1 MTGGVKIPIS
11 AEFSQAD
18 VQREVEKLTSQLN
31 KIGQSIAQANRQKF
45 NPIDK
50 GAVEDMKRMQAQFE
64 SLQKINGNL
73 RSRLKATGQEGRGF
87 ADVDWDRVYMD
98 SPQRGRMMRGAY
110 DYVTAGTS
118 FGGRWADGP
127 TPSGGGGG
135 GRRPGPGG
143 GSYQPAPD
151 PAQYPGSNVVNAG
164 LRAAGPVGGVVANG
178 ISAGLRGGMLA
189 GAGAM
194 VGGLAVLGVT
204 KAIGAVKDKVGDAE
218 QEAIGYDTLKRTLG
232 DVNVSFQV
240 LRDSLRQSAYQLNTS
255 FEEAQRLGTE
265 FGKLANI
272 AGGGSRSIAGEV
284 TVGGGLSRALGLG
297 LGAGVG
303 ALGGA
308 RLFGVTSDEQGSRR
322 LALMI
327 GEAVGRVGFAKADEV
342 LAAMGQFMSMQARA
356 GMGAPNVAGY
366 LGALSGLAGSGIP
379 GLDAGGAASLLGR
392 VNSVIGAGGGAGE
405 AGQNFMFANVGRR
418 LGLNPIQTRILL
430 QQGAFGT
437 GAGTFGS
444 GSLYSRFASK
454 LGGGV
459 PGAAAGS
466 SATNLEMIVGGL
478 QRSYGGMGQDYLAA
492 ATANLLGL
500 NESQAMALLTAG
512 TGGGLGGIEKRLKAG
527 GIPLSRLN
535 ATGIGA
541 LAAINTGGADVLQA
555 QAESLRGR
563 TGRDALTGDER
574 RRLDAA
580 MAGGNVETQRQVL
593 TELTATREQEETE
606 GKATRDSI
614 ESVGREIQKFATVLI
629 PTANTMRDALVAMAA
644 KIAPESSFG
653 QAAQQ
658 AGAIR
663 DRDLKWDSLSEDLK
677 KFDAE
682 TESIQ
687 NSDRYKNMPAN
698 IQKKWMEE
706 RGRIREMKSNEVWR
720 QFGDTGTAADAL
732 MSAVI
737 GAESGGNHYGPDGQL
752 LTSSAGAR
760 GITQVMPGTGR
771 DPGFGVK
778 PLQNDSPEEYRRFG
792 RDYLAAMLRR
802 YGGDKSRALGAYNWG
817 AGNVDQAIGTYGDD
831 WLKHAPAETQA
842 YVSKI
847 LSGGSSATGAGA
859 GSGGRGGA
867 TADEIHANLV
877 LHPKT
882 PDGKSAGQPV
892 RVQVG
897 RPSASGVPQ

>member
-1 MTGGVKIPIS
+1 MTGGVKIPIQ

-18 VQREVEKLTSQLN
+18 VQREVEKLTGQLN
-31 KIGQSIAQANRQKF
+31 KLGQSIAQANKQKF
-45 NPIDK
+45 NPVDK
-50 GAVEDMKRMQAQFE
+50 GAIEDMKRLQAQFE
-64 SLQKINGNL
+64 SLTKINGNL
-73 RSRLKATGQEGRGF
+73 RSRLKATGQDGRGF
-87 ADVDWDRVYMD
+87 ADVDWNRVYMD
-98 SPQRGRMMRGAY
+98 SPQRGRMMRVAF
-110 DYVTAGTS
+110 DYVLAGTQ
-118 FGGRWADGP
+118 WADRWGGGP
-127 TPSGGGGG
+127 TPSGGGGGG

-151 PAQYPGSNVVNAG
+151 PAQYPGSSVVNAG
-164 LRAAGPVGGVVANG
+164 LRAAGPVGGVMANG

-218 QEAIGYDTLKRTLG
+218 QESIGYDTLKRTLG

-272 AGGGSRSIAGEV
+272 AGGGSRTIAGEV
-284 TVGGGLSRALGLG
+284 SVGGGLSRALGLG
-297 LGAGVG
+297 LSSGVG

-366 LGALSGLAGSGIP
+366 LGALSSMAGSGIP

-418 LGLNPIQTRILL
+418 LGLDPIQTRILL

-444 GSLYSRFASK
+444 GSLYSQFAGK
-454 LGGGV
+454 FGGRSPSG
-459 PGAAAGS
+459 AAGS

-478 QRSYGGMGQDYLAA
+478 QRSYGGMGADYLAA

-541 LAAINTGGADVLQA
+541 LAAINTGGTDVLQA

-563 TGRDALTGDER
+563 TGKDALSINDR
-574 RRLDAA
+574 QRLDAA
-580 MAGGNVETQRQVL
+580 MNGGNIETQRQVL

-614 ESVGREIQKFATVLI
+614 ESVGREIQKLATPLI
-629 PTANTMRDALVAMAA
+629 PMATTMRDALVAMAA
-644 KIAPESSFG
+644 KIAPDSMFG
-653 QAAQQ
+653 KGAAM
-658 AGAIR
+658 ADDAER
-663 DRDLKWDSLSEDLK
+663 RAAALLSNNEDGKLIA
-677 KFDAE
+677 FDAQTQE
-682 TESIQ
+682 MLKTVPENERMQ
-687 NSDRYKNMPAN
+687 F
-698 IQKKWMEE
+698 MEK
-706 RGRIREMKSNEVWR
+706 RMYQRRMG
-720 QFGDTGTAADAL
+720 QFGDLNFVPTSSQAFVNAI
-732 MSAVI
+732 MSV
-737 GAESGGNHYGPDGQL
+737 ESGGRRYDEYGRPLKNKD
-752 LTSSAGAR
+752 SSALGEMQVTDGTAFKPDPRLGVTPARDNSLEERARVGREIATKLLSIYNGDARKAALAYHKGFNGTQELLREYGDNWESALSGAER
-760 GITQVMPGTGR
+760 
-771 DPGFGVK
+771 
-778 PLQNDSPEEYRRFG
+778 EYISRVTSRQ
-792 RDYLAAMLRR
+792 AAF
-802 YGGDKSRALGAYNWG
+802 NG
-817 AGNVDQAIGTYGDD
+817 AG
-831 WLKHAPAETQA
+831 P
-842 YVSKI
+842 
-847 LSGGSSATGAGA
+847 
-859 GSGGRGGA
+859 GRGSRGGP
-867 TADEIHANLV
+867 TAEEIHANLV

-897 RPSASGVPQ
+897 KPSASGVPQ